1 LIAAHIFLVVL
12 GDLVGREEL
21 MEAVDVVMLVLVVSK
36 EERELSI
43 LV

>member
-1 LIAAHIFLVVL
+1 LIAAHIFLVLL

-21 MEAVDVVMLVLVVSK
+21 IEAVDVVMPVLAVSK